1 MQVLPSLFDITSLMP
16 HGYCL
21 VWNSVLL
28 WLHVFSDALIALAY
42 YSIPL
47 IMFYFI
53 RKHKEFPFNNL
64 LLLFAAF
71 IIACG
76 TTHVL
81 SIITIWM
88 PLYWLEGLLKFVT
101 GLISLFTAIAMIVVI
116 PKVLAEIGRNQHL
129 KALLVSQANEMQEQ
143 LTKQVAERTEELQV
157 STEQA
162 QAALKIKRAFLS
174 NMSHEIRTPI
184 NAIMSISHLTLQTDL
199 SAQQHNYLTKIDS
212 SAKWLLGIL
221 DDILNFS
228 KLETGKVSLEHSDFE
243 LSSVML
249 FLQDVTPPLLKDKPV
264 KLNFDID
271 AAIPAVLIGDSLRL
285 GQILLNLLSNAI
297 KFTSEGSITLQVQL
311 LSLDIEQVGLRF
323 AITDTGIGLN
333 LAQQGELFE
342 AFNQADNSTTRLYGG
357 TGLGLSISKELVS
370 AMGGHIVVESQEGVG
385 SCFSFIITFE
395 IGVPIINLELPIA
408 ASKRLDTYPSLRN
421 VRVLVVE
428 DNELIR
434 EFIPD
439 IMGYEGIQVD
449 LANNGVEA
457 LDFLTINDYAA
468 VLMDCQMP
476 VMDGFEA
483 TRRIRANPR
492 FAKLPIIAM
501 TGNVFDQ
508 ERELCLACGMN
519 DFISKPVDWDHVFLT
534 LERWITD
541 PEGQVAIKNKS

>member
-1 MQVLPSLFDITSLMP
+1 MHILSPLFDITNLMP

-21 VWNSVLL
+21 VWNSALL

-47 IMFYFI
+47 IMLYFI
-53 RKHKEFPFNNL
+53 RKHKDFSFNNL

-101 GLISLFTAIAMIVVI
+101 GLISLSTAIVMIVVV
-116 PKVLAEIGRNQHL
+116 PKALAEIRRNQGL
-129 KALLVSQANEMQEQ
+129 KTQLLNQATQMQQQ
-143 LTKQVAERTEELQV
+143 LADQVAERTEELRKT
-157 STEQA
+157 TEQA
-162 QAALKIKRAFLS
+162 QSALKIKKAFLS

-184 NAIMSISHLTLQTDL
+184 NAIMSISYLTLQTDL
-199 SAQQHNYLTKIDS
+199 TAQQHNYLNKIDN

-221 DDILNFS
+221 DDVLNFS
-228 KLETGKVSLEHSDFE
+228 KLEEGKVSLEHSDFE
-243 LSSVML
+243 LNSVML
-249 FLQDVTPPLLKDKPV
+249 FLQDVTPPLLKDKSVMLSFNVDP
-264 KLNFDID
+264 
-271 AAIPAVLIGDSLRL
+271 AIPVVLIGDSLRL
-285 GQILLNLLSNAI
+285 GQVLLNLLSNAI
-297 KFTSEGSITLQVQL
+297 KFTSEGSITLEVQL
-311 LSLDIEQVGLRF
+311 LSLEAGQASLRF
-323 AITDTGIGLN
+323 AIIDTGIGISIER
-333 LAQQGELFE
+333 QSELFE

-370 AMGGHIVVESQEGVG
+370 AMGGQIVVESQEGVG
-385 SCFSFIITFE
+385 SCFSFIITLDVGTPF
-395 IGVPIINLELPIA
+395 IDPVLPKIA
-408 ASKRLDTYPSLRN
+408 TKPVDTYPGLRN

-428 DNELIR
+428 DNEVIR

-439 IMGYEGIQVD
+439 IMEHEGMHVD
-449 LANNGVEA
+449 LAGNGVEA
-457 LDFLTINDYAA
+457 LALLAVNDYAA

-483 TRRIRANPR
+483 TRRIRSEPR
-492 FAKLPIIAM
+492 FARLPIIAM

-519 DFISKPVDWDHVFLT
+519 DFISKPVEWHHVFLT

-541 PEGQVAIKNKS
+541 PTMQDRSSS